1 MLCRIVLQ
9 MVLAAMGGKAFPSFP
24 HLSPSLAGL
33 GRSVLSRRIRRIVGI
48 MEQDQNGYHFLFFVS
63 RNKTFLRTGSPC
75 QHRRQQRDQLQWDIP
90 IGSYFNMLIMGAVLG
105 RLKV

>member
-1 MLCRIVLQ
+1 MTRGNGIVLQ
-9 MVLAAMGGKAFPSFP
+9 MVLATMGGKAFLSFP

-48 MEQDQNGYHFLFFVS
+48 MEQDRNSYHFLFFVS
-63 RNKTFLRTGSPC
+63 RNKTFLRT
-75 QHRRQQRDQLQWDIP
+75 